1 MMPRGKITI
10 WAQGFGT
17 FFHRVH
23 IAAAHIG
30 RAALVFLGVWGL
42 IWDVCLY
49 LFAPRAGEYFW
60 DFVIGSLRSFLLD
73 GGSAMRIAIHGET
86 VTAPAW
92 QVRDYAWQ
100 HFPWLSFWV
109 WGVLSLG
116 GCVSLAIVA
125 VRLLVRRG
133 ANDLTD
139 LFVRGQRMVAPE
151 DVAALIPPD
160 DRSPFQIGGVPVPAS
175 KLARNVLA
183 VGSMGAGK
191 SQAILHLMDTAR
203 DSGKK
208 TVVYDFS
215 GEFVERYFREGRDI
229 LLNPLD
235 ARCAP
240 WSLFAD
246 IRRETDP
253 AALAEFFVP
262 DKGAKSNQDPIW
274 DEAAKML
281 LEDVIRIV
289 GRRTKRTMAEL
300 LRVLAQPVDAL
311 IPLLAGMPSSASI
324 NDKNPKGSQSVQFS
338 LLGQPAIR
346 FFKFFDRE
354 GTFSIRDWVQHED
367 DSWLF
372 IASRADQHA
381 TIKPFASAWL
391 QIAMMAA
398 MELRPTTEIRMLLIL
413 DELASLKKMPALEPA
428 LTLGRKFG
436 ICTIAGIQNA
446 AQLDELYG
454 QDITKVLLANLQTKL
469 VLRTEEESS
478 AKRLAEIL
486 GKAELDE
493 VQENINL
500 GGEDEQHTSALV
512 RQKQERFVVLPT
524 EIQILKDLE
533 GYLKIAGEFPVC
545 KVQIP
550 YRARPVIAPEFVERE
565 GLQFVWGEQLSSGGP
580 ALEAEGVGESD
591 PFDVPA
597 APDTDQ
603 DQETDWDE
611 GAWL

>member
-30 RAALVFLGVWGL
+30 RAVLVFVGVWGF
-42 IWDVCLY
+42 IWDLCLL
-49 LFAPRAGEYFW
+49 LFDPKAEDYFW
-60 DFVIGSLRSFLLD
+60 DSLIGTLRSALLD
-73 GGSAMRIAIHGET
+73 GGAPMQIEVHGEP

-92 QVRDYAWQ
+92 QVRDYAWS
-100 HFPWLSFWV
+100 HFPWLSFWI
-109 WGVLSLG
+109 WGVLSFGL
-116 GCVSLAIVA
+116 CVALAIVA

-133 ANDLTD
+133 ATD
-139 LFVRGQRMVAPE
+139 LADRFIRGQRLSAPE
-151 DVAALIPPD
+151 EIAGMIPEN
-160 DRSPFQIGGVPVPAS
+160 DRSPFKVGGVPIPRS
-175 KLARNVLA
+175 KLARNFLA
-183 VGSMGAGK
+183 VGGMGSGK
-191 SQAILHLMDTAR
+191 SQAILHLMDAAR
-203 DSGKK
+203 EAGQKAI
-208 TVVYDFS
+208 VYDFS
-215 GEFVERYFREGRDI
+215 GEFVERYYREGKDI

-240 WSLFAD
+240 WSVFAD
-246 IRRETDP
+246 IRKATDP

-262 DKGAKSNQDPIW
+262 DKGAKAGQDPIW

-289 GRRTKRTMAEL
+289 GHRPGTRTMAEI
-300 LRVLAQPVDAL
+300 LRVLSQPMDAL
-311 IPLLAGMPSSASI
+311 IPLLEGMPSAASI
-324 NDKNPKGSQSVQFS
+324 NEKNPKGSQSVLFS
-338 LLGQPAIR
+338 LLGQPAVR
-346 FFKFFDRE
+346 FFKYLDGE
-354 GTFSIRDWVQHED
+354 GSFSIRDWVQRESE
-367 DSWLF
+367 DSWL
-372 IASRADQHA
+372 IISSRADQHA

-398 MELRPTTEIRMLLIL
+398 MELRPTTEIRTLLIL

-436 ICTIAGIQNA
+436 IFTIAGIQNA

-454 QDITKVLLANLQTKL
+454 QDITKVLLANLQSKL

-524 EIQILKDLE
+524 EIQILKDLDAYS
-533 GYLKIAGEFPVC
+533 GPSWA
-545 KVQIP
+545 
-550 YRARPVIAPEFVERE
+550 VILNDR
-565 GLQFVWGEQLSSGGP
+565 GR
-580 ALEAEGVGESD
+580 
-591 PFDVPA
+591 
-597 APDTDQ
+597 
-603 DQETDWDE
+603 
-611 GAWL
+611 